1 MSNSPSST
9 TMTTTTPS
17 TKRAA
22 LYARVST
29 NDQSTDLQ
37 LDGLRDLAARRGWQ
51 IQAEYIDQGI
61 SGSKDHRPQLDQLM
75 KAVHQ
80 GKLDIVVCWRFDR
93 FARSV
98 RHLVNA
104 LDTFRAVGVDFVS
117 MEYSIDTSTPAGRF
131 TFHVIAAVAELEREL
146 IRERTKAGVA
156 AARRR
161 GARLGRPRAVVDVN
175 QARALRQQ
183 GASFRSIAQKLG
195 VGLGTIHTL
204 LRVQD
209 DVRESS
215 SEPASKD
222 GEITRAA

>member
-1 MSNSPSST
+1 
-9 TMTTTTPS
+9 
-17 TKRAA
+17 
-22 LYARVST
+22 
-29 NDQSTDLQ
+29 
-37 LDGLRDLAARRGWQ
+37 
-51 IQAEYIDQGI
+51 
-61 SGSKDHRPQLDQLM
+61 
-75 KAVHQ
+75 
-80 GKLDIVVCWRFDR
+80 
-93 FARSV
+93 
-98 RHLVNA
+98 
-104 LDTFRAVGVDFVS
+104 VDFVS